1 MAEYRNC
8 PNCAAPYDTKLN
20 TCPYCGTSYF
30 DMAAVKLDGKPFILK
45 FGLDGFYLGR
55 PDGQVLTATA
65 YISDAIVHQEF
76 SPTCVGRDIEGC
88 FIHIKPMVERRL
100 QLEFVILDY
109 IE

>member
-30 DMAAVKLDGKPFILK
+30 DMAAVKLGGKPFILK
-45 FGLDGFYLGR
+45 FCLDELFRGR
-55 PDGQVLTATA
+55 AEGQVLTAKA
-65 YISDAIVHQEF
+65 YISNATLHEEYQPGDVYRDF
-76 SPTCVGRDIEGC
+76 DGRMRVNG
-88 FIHIKPMVERRL
+88 MVERRL
-100 QLEFVILDY
+100 SLDFIILDY